1 MHGEHNRCSPG
12 SNNNPSHANEKTI
25 RLVAI
30 LIGCIALLQSNKCFK
45 KKEKKKK
52 RMNKY
57 MLTPYGAQ
65 PKYEY
70 PVVCPVTRYRCITAC
85 RGTDG
90 QENICSNTLL
100 RALHGSSV

>member
-1 MHGEHNRCSPG
+1 
-12 SNNNPSHANEKTI
+12 
-25 RLVAI
+25 
-30 LIGCIALLQSNKCFK
+30 
-45 KKEKKKK
+45 
-52 RMNKY
+52 MNKY